1 MEKLKIPQKELKEW
15 ESAYKLKEILDKLS
29 KKDKKK
35 VFNLLNDDMR
45 KVLEQKEKEIK
56 ELGKKIQIR
65 IIGSLPK
72 ELIRKNID
80 QLIKDVIKDVTKQK
94 P

>member
-1 MEKLKIPQKELKEW
+1 M
-15 ESAYKLKEILDKLS
+15 EIL
-29 KKDKKK
+29 KDSLI
-35 VFNLLNDDMR
+35 LLGKTKRENIR
-45 KVLEQKEKEIK
+45 LKKEIK

-80 QLIKDVIKDVTKQK
+80 QLIKDVIKDVTKNHN
-94 P
+94 